1 VSHAASTDVLD
12 DEAAAAAQLH
22 PAEHDHPSEKQYYV
36 VALILAVVTALEV
49 AAYYITGL
57 SDNALVILLA
67 IFAIVKFALV
77 VLYFMHLKFDSPVF
91 RRMFMAGLG
100 LAIAVYIAALAAM
113 HFFVGGTKFVTAG

>member
-1 VSHAASTDVLD
+1 VSHAASSDLVDT
-12 DEAAAAAQLH
+12 EPGAEAQLH

-57 SDNALVILLA
+57 SDDVLVILLA
-67 IFAIVKFALV
+67 IFAIVKFVMV

-91 RRMFMAGLG
+91 RRLFMAGMG
-100 LAIAVYIAALAAM
+100 LAIAVYIATLAAM
-113 HFFVGGTKFVTAG
+113 HFFTGGTKFVTVG